1 MDTESPETWIER
13 EKMEQ
18 ELISKGGVL
27 PHPWRVDDTSSE
39 DVLIKASNEE
49 LVAVISRQYKHV
61 ANWIKEQ
68 FNKNP
73 VAFLEDDIY
82 YY

>member
-18 ELISKGGVL
+18 ILINKGGL
-27 PHPWRVDDTSSE
+27 RPHPWKVEEGDYHVIRIVARDGSE
-39 DVLIKASNEE
+39 
-49 LVAVISRQYKHV
+49 VAQVSGGKLV